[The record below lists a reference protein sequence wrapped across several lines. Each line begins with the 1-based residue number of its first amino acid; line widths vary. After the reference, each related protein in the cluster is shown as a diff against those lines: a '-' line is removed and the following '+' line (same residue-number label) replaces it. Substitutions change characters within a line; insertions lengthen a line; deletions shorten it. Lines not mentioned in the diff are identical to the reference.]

1 MWALESPRSSAG
13 WLGGESL
20 ARRVA
25 AGGENADGRRSTSQQ
40 VGHGQVYRPSE
51 LWMLVNT
58 SAYDIAA

>member
-1 MWALESPRSSAG
+1 V
-13 WLGGESL
+13 GGESL

-51 LWMLVNT
+51 LRMLVNT